1 MKKTIYWTMLL
12 SLGLLACSK
21 EAKQDNSQRDTS
33 AAVQKAQQRAAELHK
48 QQMQNI
54 LDNRYSFDKIDNQG
68 LEQKLKKARSRE
80 EVIAAFTEAGMTNA
94 EEYVASIEERM
105 GIFAHTF
112 KENPD
117 WSDDEK
123 KNFMKKSMEDGG
135 KEVKDSI
142 MTSMR
147 NAFDEKR
154 RSKAQSQ

>member
-1 MKKTIYWTMLL
+1 MLL
-12 SLGLLACSK
+12 SLGLFACSK

-94 EEYVASIEERM
+94 EEYVASIEKRM
-105 GIFAHTF
+105 NLFARTIL
-112 KENPD
+112 ENPD

-154 RSKAQSQ
+154 RFKAQSQ